1 MSYKDFS
8 DEELIERLRS
18 GENDIAD
25 YIMEKY
31 TKENECYV
39 FDWRRDRRFDS
50 RGDDRTV

>member
-25 YIMEKY
+25 YIIMSYEKL
-31 TKENECYV
+31 
-39 FDWRRDRRFDS
+39 
-50 RGDDRTV
+50 